1 MTYSL
6 FECQDGSFLVTPLGL
21 APPLAAYR
29 AHGHSIRVSD
39 ACRHPYDTVIW
50 EDISRA
56 IDRQLYAEV
65 PPEVAVYI
73 FDIAASARQAP
84 DPPAVWLTQ
93 AFASQEEPGGNPV
106 STP

>member
-39 ACRHPYDTVIW
+39 ACRHLYETAIW
-50 EDISRA
+50 EDISRT
-56 IDRQLYAEV
+56 IDLQLYAEV
-65 PPEVAVYI
+65 APEVALYI
-73 FDIAASARQAP
+73 FDVVASSRQRPDASVGWVAP
-84 DPPAVWLTQ
+84 
-93 AFASQEEPGGNPV
+93 AFASDEEPRADPV
-106 STP
+106 PPP